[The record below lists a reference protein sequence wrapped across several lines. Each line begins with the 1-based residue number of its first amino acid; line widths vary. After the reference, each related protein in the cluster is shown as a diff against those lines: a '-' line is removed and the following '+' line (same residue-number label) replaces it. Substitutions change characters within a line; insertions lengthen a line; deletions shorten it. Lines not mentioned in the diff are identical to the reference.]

1 MLPLFHSF
9 FHPILFI
16 LAGNDDMHE
25 SLEEFKIR
33 PDSTTDGRKNLHRL
47 ILGKFG
53 AATFSRLFLIGSFLS
68 VLAGIEDIH
77 ESLDE
82 LKIQPYS
89 TTELAALQG
98 LRK

>member
-1 MLPLFHSF
+1 MLPLFTAF

-25 SLEEFKIR
+25 SLEGFKIR

-53 AATFSRLFLIGSFLS
+53 VARVSCPSGSKKIMFPLFLFCYLS
-68 VLAGIEDIH
+68 DPL
-77 ESLDE
+77 
-82 LKIQPYS
+82 
-89 TTELAALQG
+89 
-98 LRK
+98 